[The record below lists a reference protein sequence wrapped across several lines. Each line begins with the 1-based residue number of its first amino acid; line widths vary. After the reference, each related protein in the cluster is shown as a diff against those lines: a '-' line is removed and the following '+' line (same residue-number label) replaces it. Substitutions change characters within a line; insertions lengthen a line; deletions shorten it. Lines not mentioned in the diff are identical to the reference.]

1 MHQGQPSPSPRK
13 TLQGPAKTA
22 LGKLNQLIGLNHRGC
37 CLLGGDGNGSV
48 GAALISHLLR
58 SIHDL
63 SLHRNLI
70 GPGSG
75 GRVIIRGLGWKL

>member
-13 TLQGPAKTA
+13 TLQDPAKTA

-48 GAALISHLLR
+48 G
-58 SIHDL
+58 HD
-63 SLHRNLI
+63 
-70 GPGSG
+70 GPCVVGYGS
-75 GRVIIRGLGWKL
+75 KD